1 MSTDITTSLD
11 WTRQLQSLE
20 ETVPG
25 EVDEDGTWKNIG
37 IATRFTKRIGK
48 EHEEIG
54 LLGKEDIH
62 DDTDLFNDN
71 SFALTWLLFDTR
83 FLRYC
88 TELRGGTGTIGKTNS
103 LMQSML
109 VGGVQKHRLIR
120 GALCERVT
128 IDVAKL
134 PRVTANFKCLSQSN
148 WMDDAALEAEIGD
161 LYVPAPAV
169 TSKAWTH
176 KTAGTLTPF
185 TYGGSARDLR
195 MMSIDVNRNPA
206 IKDPLGHPDPKSIRA
221 GGRRISNN
229 VTMWLEDNTLMT
241 DTQTWGAGKTLV
253 IRLQAATPVDLT
265 LTGFKPNDY
274 TQDNDVNSF
283 DPLTEPLTGT
293 CETVTVSPLTV
304 AG

>member
-11 WTRQLQSLE
+11 WTRQIQSLE

-25 EVDEDGTWKNIG
+25 VVDLDGTWKNIG
-37 IATRFTKRIGK
+37 ISTRFTKRIGK

-62 DDTDLFNDN
+62 DDADLFNDN

-103 LMQSML
+103 LMQTML
-109 VGGVQKHRLIR
+109 VNGVQKTRLIR

-128 IDVAKL
+128 IDAGKL

-148 WMDDAALEAEIGD
+148 WLDDAALEAEIQTVAW
-161 LYVPAPAV
+161 VPAPAI
-169 TSKAWTH
+169 TSKPWTH
-176 KTAGTLTPF
+176 KSSGTLTPF
-185 TYGGSARDLR
+185 TYGAGARDL
-195 MMSIDVNRNPA
+195 MAMSVDINRNPA
-206 IKDPLGHPDPKSIRA
+206 IKDPLGHSDPKSIRA
-221 GGRRISNN
+221 GGRRISSN
-229 VTMWLEDNTLMT
+229 VTVWLEDDVIMDDVQNMT
-241 DTQTWGAGKTLV
+241 GKNLV
-253 IRLQAATPVDLT
+253 LRLHSTPVDLT
-265 LTGFKPNDY
+265 LTSFKPNDY

-283 DPLTEPLTGT
+283 DALTEPITGT
-293 CETVTVSPLTV
+293 CTSVSVSPLTIV
-304 AG
+304 S